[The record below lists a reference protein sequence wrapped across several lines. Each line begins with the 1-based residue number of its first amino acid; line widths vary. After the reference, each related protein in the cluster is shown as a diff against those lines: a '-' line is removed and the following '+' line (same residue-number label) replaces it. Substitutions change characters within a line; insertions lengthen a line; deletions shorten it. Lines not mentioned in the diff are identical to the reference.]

1 MTTFIGTPIGG
12 ALRRIYTDARPAE
25 RVAYLVGAGLF
36 ASGML
41 HLGVLVVSGGT
52 WLGPLS
58 LRKPMTFGLSFG
70 LTLATLAWATSFLA
84 VRPRVRTTLLGAFT
98 ATSVVET
105 ALVTMQAWRG
115 VPSHFNFETPFDTV
129 VSTTLAAGGGVIILT
144 VLSFAGAA
152 LAGDGAMSPSM
163 RFAVRS
169 GLLTLIVALAAGAV
183 MIATGVTEVRS
194 GDAQLAYDTAGFLKP
209 LHAVAMHGI
218 LVLPALAWLLGFTG
232 YAEAR
237 QLRYVRLAAAGYAV
251 LLVIVTIGSI
261 AARG

>member
-1 MTTFIGTPIGG
+1 
-12 ALRRIYTDARPAE
+12 
-25 RVAYLVGAGLF
+25 
-36 ASGML
+36 
-41 HLGVLVVSGGT
+41 
-52 WLGPLS
+52 
-58 LRKPMTFGLSFG
+58 
-70 LTLATLAWATSFLA
+70 
-84 VRPRVRTTLLGAFT
+84 
-98 ATSVVET
+98 
-105 ALVTMQAWRG
+105 